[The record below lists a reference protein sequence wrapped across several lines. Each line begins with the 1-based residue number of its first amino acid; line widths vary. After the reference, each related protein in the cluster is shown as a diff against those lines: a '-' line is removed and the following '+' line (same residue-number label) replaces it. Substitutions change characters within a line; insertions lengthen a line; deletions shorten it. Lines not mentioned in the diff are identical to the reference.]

1 MPVYQNPMTPLDLDA
16 LGKTPLKRAP
26 FEHVV
31 VPGFIRAEAAQAI
44 ERDFPRIDDTGS
56 YVPAS
61 LRYGPAFGELMDAL
75 RGPELAAALGEK
87 FALDLSALPVLLT
100 VRGRTGQHD
109 GRIHYDRAGKVM
121 TALLYL
127 NRGWQ
132 EKTGWLRLLRG
143 DGELE
148 NYAEEVPP
156 EMGTLLVFRCTPNAW
171 HGHKTFVGQ
180 RRAIQLNWI
189 DSRVQCAWEQG
200 RHWLSALGKKFRST
214 HESRAA

>member
-1 MPVYQNPMTPLDLDA
+1 MDLIDIAA
-16 LGKTPLKRAP
+16 LNAAGLKREP
-26 FEHVV
+26 FEYVV
-31 VPGFIRAEAAQAI
+31 VPGFVPARAAEAI

-61 LRYGPAFGELMDAL
+61 LRYGPAFGRLMDAL

-87 FALDLSALPVLLT
+87 FAVDLFALPVLLT
-100 VRGRTGQHD
+100 VRGRTGPRD

-132 EKTGWLRLLRG
+132 ERSGWLRLLRAR
-143 DGELE
+143 DDLE

-156 EMGTLLVFRCTPNAW
+156 EMGTLLAFRCTPNAW

-189 DSRVQCAWEQG
+189 DSRVQCAWERS
-200 RHWLSALGKKFRST
+200 RHWLSAAAKKLRRNGAAD
-214 HESRAA
+214 HGRAA